1 MEFKRLL
8 IPVDGSKHSMKAAQC
23 ALDLAKGMGAEIILM
38 HCHRPF
44 PVVLG
49 EPLFQEAIAHRLE
62 KSEKLLAP
70 YKELFSEQGIQF
82 TDRILEGP
90 PGDIISEVAQ
100 IEKCDM
106 IVMGSRG
113 RTDLEGLILGSAT
126 HKVLHTAPCPV
137 LVVR

>member
-1 MEFKRLL
+1 MEFKKLL
-8 IPVDGSKHSMKAAQC
+8 VPVDGSKHSMDAAQC
-23 ALDLAKGMGAEIILM
+23 AMDLAKGTGAEIILM

-70 YKELFSEQGIQF
+70 YKELCNEQGIPF

-90 PGDIISEVAQ
+90 PGDIISEVAA

-113 RTDLEGLILGSAT
+113 RTDLEGLFLGSAT

>member
-1 MEFKRLL
+1 MEFKKLL
-8 IPVDGSKHSMKAAQC
+8 VPVDGSKHSMKAAQC
-23 ALDLAKGMGAEIILM
+23 ALDLAKGTGAEIILM

-62 KSEKLLAP
+62 KSEKLLTP
-70 YKELFSEQGIQF
+70 YKDLFNGQGVQF